1 MANNRD
7 DNNVPRTDNI
17 NLKQDKKNQRI
28 QSIVSERLS
37 NVRRKLSRGASN
49 IYRMIRSRAKW
60 GNKQLWGFREK
71 GRNKPSDSK

>member
-1 MANNRD
+1 MTNKRDKKNLFRD
-7 DNNVPRTDNI
+7 DNLDF
-17 NLKQDKKNQRI
+17 KQMKKNQRI
-28 QSIVSERLS
+28 QDIVSGRIGNL
-37 NVRRKLSRGASN
+37 RRKLSRGASN